1 MEAYYSRSMRI
12 AVVIAL
18 LALVLAAPA
27 DAVGPWPGTVSS
39 VISTVTGDRF
49 SVTSDGTTTELVARH
64 DAVARRASFPG
75 TWRIPAVTST
85 GLPGGLS
92 ADGKLLVLAQPS
104 STPGLRTVSRFLVVA
119 TDNLT
124 LTRAIAVKGEFG
136 YDAVSADRR
145 TLYLIEHR
153 DAANLNDYVVRA
165 YDLAHGRLLAK
176 PIVAAGEETTM
187 RGYPVAR
194 VATTHGTWVYTLYW
208 RADGSTFIHAL
219 ATVQRRAVCL
229 DLKWVAGTN
238 GAWTARLQL
247 SRDGKRLLV
256 HSPSGPVVAQVATPA

>member
-1 MEAYYSRSMRI
+1 MRI
-12 AVVIAL
+12 AVAVTL
-18 LALVLAAPA
+18 LTLALAAPA
-27 DAVGPWPGTVSS
+27 GAVGPWPGTVSS
-39 VISTVTGDRF
+39 VTSTVTGDRF

-64 DAVARRASFPG
+64 NGVASRASFPG

-85 GLPGGLS
+85 ELPGGLS

-104 STPGLRTVSRFLVVA
+104 STPGLRTASRFLVVA
-119 TDNLT
+119 TRSLT
-124 LTRAIAVKGEFG
+124 LTRAITVKGEFG
-136 YDAVSADRR
+136 FDAVSADRR

-153 DAANLNDYVVRA
+153 DASNLNDYVVRA
-165 YDLAHGRLLAK
+165 YDLAHGRLLTK
-176 PIVAAGEETTM
+176 PVVATGEETTM

-194 VATTHGTWVYTLYW
+194 VATTRGTWVYTLYW

-219 ATVQRRAVCL
+219 ATLQRRAVCL
-229 DLKWVAGTN
+229 DLKWVAGSN

-256 HSPSGPVVAQVATPA
+256 HSPTGAVVEQVATPA